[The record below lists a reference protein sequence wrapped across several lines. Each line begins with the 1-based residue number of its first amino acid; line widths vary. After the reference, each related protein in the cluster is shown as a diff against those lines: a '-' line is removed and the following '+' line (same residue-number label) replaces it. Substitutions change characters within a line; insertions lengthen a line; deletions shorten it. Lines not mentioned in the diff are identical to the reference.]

1 MSNHALSNAKGDRRA
16 RLWICLFF
24 IIVLLLGFFTAGN
37 YGQPWDEPDEINIL
51 RMNLWQYAIA
61 LRADTAAF
69 KAWAARESTSPIRLL
84 ETPVPISQSQERDH
98 GQSAYYPLA
107 SVVMDDTL
115 SPAQRMEIWH
125 LYTWVLF
132 WLGAL
137 ALYFVCRRLGL
148 SRPLSCLAVLML
160 LLSPRFFAEGHYNNK
175 DLPLFSFCLLCLWQ
189 SLRLMEHPRWDAAI
203 LLGLFGALAA
213 NTKVVGLAL
222 WGLCGLAVVFHLILQ
237 KQWSLWA
244 LGIGLLSV
252 LSFIIFYILLTP
264 ALWKQPMAFLGYV
277 LKNAIGFSRWKNEV
291 LFRGAVFDTAFQ
303 PLPRYYL
310 PYMMLVTTPLWV
322 LLPLGLGQCLV
333 AGRVFTRRP
342 SPLRVPLLLCSLLWL
357 LPLAFAVI
365 TRTSVYNGWRHF
377 YFLYGPMVAL
387 AAYGL
392 SRLWARI
399 RSSKPWRV
407 LLPGLL
413 SLSMAVTG
421 VGMALNHP
429 YEFPYYN
436 PLVLG
441 KDINTFL
448 ERDYWN
454 VSIMDVV
461 RQLEQDPAVREAQ
474 NPVTIAGVDFW
485 AQAGLDRAMAVL
497 GSSNLRSVK
506 SQNRSPDFWLVNHT
520 YTAFSHWKPSQ
531 GMRLKTQ
538 ILSYGAPLVS
548 VYERVPQAAAPS
560 P

>member
-1 MSNHALSNAKGDRRA
+1 
-16 RLWICLFF
+16 
-24 IIVLLLGFFTAGN
+24 
-37 YGQPWDEPDEINIL
+37 
-51 RMNLWQYAIA
+51 MNLWQYAIA
-61 LRADTAAF
+61 LRANTAAF

-252 LSFIIFYILLTP
+252 LSVIIFYILLTP
-264 ALWKQPMAFLGYV
+264 AL
-277 LKNAIGFSRWKNEV
+277 
-291 LFRGAVFDTAFQ
+291 
-303 PLPRYYL
+303 
-310 PYMMLVTTPLWV
+310 
-322 LLPLGLGQCLV
+322 
-333 AGRVFTRRP
+333 
-342 SPLRVPLLLCSLLWL
+342 
-357 LPLAFAVI
+357 
-365 TRTSVYNGWRHF
+365 
-377 YFLYGPMVAL
+377 
-387 AAYGL
+387 
-392 SRLWARI
+392 
-399 RSSKPWRV
+399 
-407 LLPGLL
+407 
-413 SLSMAVTG
+413 
-421 VGMALNHP
+421 
-429 YEFPYYN
+429 
-436 PLVLG
+436 
-441 KDINTFL
+441 
-448 ERDYWN
+448 
-454 VSIMDVV
+454 
-461 RQLEQDPAVREAQ
+461 
-474 NPVTIAGVDFW
+474 
-485 AQAGLDRAMAVL
+485 
-497 GSSNLRSVK
+497 
-506 SQNRSPDFWLVNHT
+506 
-520 YTAFSHWKPSQ
+520 
-531 GMRLKTQ
+531 
-538 ILSYGAPLVS
+538 
-548 VYERVPQAAAPS
+548 
-560 P
+560 

>member
-189 SLRLMEHPRWDAAI
+189 SLHLMERPRWDAAI

-222 WGLCGLAVVFHLILQ
+222 WGLCGLAVVFQLILQ

-252 LSFIIFYILLTP
+252 LSFIIFYVLLTP

-322 LLPLGLGQCLV
+322 LLPLSLGQCLA

-461 RQLEQDPAVREAQ
+461 RQLEQDPAVGEAR

-506 SQNRSPDFWLVNHT
+506 SQNHSPDFWLVNHT

>member
-61 LRADTAAF
+61 LRADTTAF

-107 SVVMDDTL
+107 SVVMDDAL

-148 SRPLSCLAVLML
+148 SRHLSCLAVLML

-189 SLRLMEHPRWDAAI
+189 SLRLMERPRWDAAI
-203 LLGLFGALAA
+203 LLGLIGALAA

-252 LSFIIFYILLTP
+252 LSFIISYVLLTP

-277 LKNAIGFSRWKNEV
+277 LKNAIGFTRWKNEV

-461 RQLEQDPAVREAQ
+461 RQLEQDPAVREAR